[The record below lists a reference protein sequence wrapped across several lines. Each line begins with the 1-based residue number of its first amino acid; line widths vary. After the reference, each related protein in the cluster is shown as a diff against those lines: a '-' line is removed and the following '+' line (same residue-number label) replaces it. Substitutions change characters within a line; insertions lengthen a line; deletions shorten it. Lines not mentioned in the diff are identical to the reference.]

1 MKIII
6 LGLMAMASIVKG
18 ASIPIF
24 DMDFIKGFDEGI
36 KLKENDDPFEIFRC
50 PPIEPTNK
58 DPVKSLNTL
67 WSSAKG
73 VIGLIK
79 QEDVEAIVK
88 TTDVFI
94 KSMGDLATIFI
105 DYEGDEFC
113 QGVIFG
119 KDGSF
124 MLVQIASRFAQ
135 LAEFAGNNNSNKNGN
150 ASILDKF
157 ITKGFNLGGMQFG
170 QFKKM
175 SNGEF

>member
-1 MKIII
+1 M
-6 LGLMAMASIVKG
+6 
-18 ASIPIF
+18 
-24 DMDFIKGFDEGI
+24 
-36 KLKENDDPFEIFRC
+36 
-50 PPIEPTNK
+50 
-58 DPVKSLNTL
+58 
-67 WSSAKG
+67 
-73 VIGLIK
+73 
-79 QEDVEAIVK
+79 
-88 TTDVFI
+88 
-94 KSMGDLATIFI
+94 
-105 DYEGDEFC
+105 
-113 QGVIFG
+113 IFG